1 VTAPA
6 PAWLSVGR
14 VTAPFGVAGEVRV
27 IVDTDFPERLAE
39 RPIFVGPEHRPMTVQ
54 RARPHGREMLLKLAD
69 VDTVEAAD
77 ALRGAEL
84 SIAIADATPLP
95 PGRYYFH
102 QIVGLQVFTIGG
114 EHYGEVREV
123 LSRPANDIYVVD
135 HAGNE
140 VLVPAIADVV
150 KDIDVAAGRMVIEVI
165 PGLE

>member
-1 VTAPA
+1 VTAPV
-6 PAWLSVGR
+6 PAWLTVGR

-27 IVDTDFPERLAE
+27 VTDTDFPERLAD
-39 RPIFVGPEHRPMTVQ
+39 RPLFVGPDHRPMAVQ
-54 RARPHGREMLLKLAD
+54 RARQHGREMLLKLAG
-69 VDTVEAAD
+69 VDTVEAAE

-84 SIAIADATPLP
+84 SIAIADAAPLP